1 MMVAGKTTPYIVG
14 LFVLAAVA
22 TLVSGVVLER
32 TSNLIA
38 HRLGISG
45 AIFGATALAAV
56 TALPEVATGMV
67 AIELDDYELAISDI
81 FGGNGFLPTLFL
93 VASLLSGRAVL
104 TTMPPSAL
112 YLTALGILL
121 TSIYCIGLIVRPR
134 RQIFRMGI
142 DSLLVLLLYCLGI
155 VGLTVIQP

>member
-1 MMVAGKTTPYIVG
+1 MTVTGKTTPYIVG
-14 LFVLAAVA
+14 LLVLAAVA
-22 TLVSGVVLER
+22 TLVGGVVLEQ
-32 TSNLIA
+32 TSDVIA

-45 AIFGATALAAV
+45 TIFGATALAAV
-56 TALPEVATGMV
+56 TSLPEVATGMA
-67 AIELDDYELAISDI
+67 AIELNDYELAISDI

-93 VASLLSGRAVL
+93 IASLLSGQAVL
-104 TTMPPSAL
+104 ATMPPSTL

-134 RQIFRMGI
+134 RQLFRMGI

-155 VGLTVIQP
+155 VGLITIPP